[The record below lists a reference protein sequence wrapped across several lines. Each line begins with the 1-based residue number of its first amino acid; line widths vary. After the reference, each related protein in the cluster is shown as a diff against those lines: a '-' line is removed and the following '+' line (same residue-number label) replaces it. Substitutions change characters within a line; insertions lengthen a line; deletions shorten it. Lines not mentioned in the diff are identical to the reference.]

1 MTSAFPLVAML
12 LARGAD
18 VRSAPMCQISRLS
31 EQRVAPA
38 GRKPIF
44 GPLSKNNTG
53 MAAPRAGV
61 PVMSGHTLCFLMLM
75 SRCLGGESTLDLCY
89 ASPEEIPE

>member
-1 MTSAFPLVAML
+1 
-12 LARGAD
+12 
-18 VRSAPMCQISRLS
+18 
-31 EQRVAPA
+31 
-38 GRKPIF
+38 
-44 GPLSKNNTG
+44 

>member
-44 GPLSKNNTG
+44 GPLSKNNTSMTSHFSVYSRG
-53 MAAPRAGV
+53 STHDPH
-61 PVMSGHTLCFLMLM
+61 HTWHGD
-75 SRCLGGESTLDLCY
+75 R
-89 ASPEEIPE
+89 